1 MRRYGITG
9 ASSTIAKRF
18 IELPAMDGIEPRDEV
33 IQSFRSYSDLPL
45 DLDRYLLCAGV
56 LYGQKVAEM
65 PTMGVLNTLAVNY
78 VDVVVFLERLFEN
91 NKTAHVCVI
100 GSMSGIAGSYDTMY
114 AGSKAA
120 LHLYVQTKR
129 LQKEQ
134 HLVCVAPT
142 IIEDSGMTTRREDYA
157 EVIERG
163 KARRLGRWLTADEVA
178 RTAMFA
184 IENDAMCNS
193 VVELSGGNW

>member
-1 MRRYGITG
+1 MRQYGITG

-18 IELPAMDGIEPRDEV
+18 IELPAMDGVEPRDEV
-33 IQSFRSYSDLPL
+33 IQSFRDYSDLPL

-56 LYGQKVAEM
+56 LYGQSVTYMHPANILE
-65 PTMGVLNTLAVNY
+65 TLAINY
-78 VDVVVFLERLFEN
+78 VDVVHFLDLLFIH
-91 NKTAHVCVI
+91 NKYARVCII
-100 GSMSGIAGSYDTMY
+100 GSMSGINGSYDTMY

-120 LHLYVQTKR
+120 LHLYVKTKR

-142 IIEDSGMTTRREDYA
+142 IIEDSGMTSRRHDYD
-157 EVIERG
+157 EVIARG
-163 KARRLGRWLTADEVA
+163 KARRLGRWITADEVA

-184 IENDAMCNS
+184 LENDALCNGII
-193 VVELSGGNW
+193 ELTGGN